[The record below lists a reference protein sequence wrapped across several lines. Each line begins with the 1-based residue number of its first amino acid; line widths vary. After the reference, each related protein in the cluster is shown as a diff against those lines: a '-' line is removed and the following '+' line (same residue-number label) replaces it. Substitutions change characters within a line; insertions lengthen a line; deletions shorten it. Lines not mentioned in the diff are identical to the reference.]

1 MTVIFRLDKHMIF
14 RTYRSIA
21 KSHELLCEI
30 THFYWVP
37 FGKHTKNYGN
47 STCLMCKSTISMAIF
62 TSKLFVYQKVAHG
75 NSPFLLVKSL
85 LLMTG
90 DVPRGDGSANA
101 RRLAFNVPSASVQ
114 NRSLE
119 EARMLL
125 GDVEVIFFLYLYH
138 NIYPIVMGVMF
149 TNLAFWGLHVGYP
162 PQLWPF
168 TTYNY

>member
-1 MTVIFRLDKHMIF
+1 MTVIFQLDKHMIF

-90 DVPRGDGSANA
+90 DVPGGDGSANA

-114 NRSLE
+114 NKSLE

-125 GDVEVIFFLYLYH
+125 GDVEVIFFLISISQYISYSYGSDVHQPSILGAPCWLSTTVMAIYH
-138 NIYPIVMGVMF
+138 
-149 TNLAFWGLHVGYP
+149 L
-162 PQLWPF
+162 
-168 TTYNY
+168 